1 MEIVMRFVLILSAQ
15 VLRWMAV
22 LVSIT
27 VFVNS
32 QNVPSTAR
40 SGNQF
45 YKVQSSTGQVVSDTF
60 VGTHLQGAVTLVPAG
75 AADWVLVGVGDFHH
89 NGDKGLVYSESS
101 TGALAVIFY
110 GGPDGAILRDFSS
123 LAAPRA
129 EWAARAVADLN
140 GDGHPD
146 VIFVNKTTGQ
156 VDVYFYGGQEGTN
169 FLSSETIGP
178 LSATGWNVVGAADL
192 NADGHPDLILQNP
205 STRQV
210 LIHYLG
216 GSKGTTVTATEELSG
231 IGFAG
236 WTAAGM
242 QDMNGDGHPDL
253 ILVNDATGQSQVS
266 YFGGPQGTALL
277 GADYLDVSG
286 SPGWNIVIPS
296 GTRSTGSLGISAGA
310 QTPIPGGG
318 TGAIPDSQVVAAAQ
332 VQAGASTPVL
342 IFNGTGT
349 SSTDVTAVE
358 NVVKTAGL
366 GFKTANS
373 SQLDA
378 MSQAELAA
386 YKLFIVPGGDSI
398 KIGNNLTSKASMNVR
413 NAVAQNGLNYLGFCA
428 GGFFGGFSKYNG
440 LNLTSGV
447 WFSLYADYYKGIH
460 KEAVTISFPSG
471 KKLDIYWQNGPDLSG
486 WGSVVGK
493 YPNGRAALT
502 EGHWGNGFVLLSGVH
517 PEAPANWR
525 YGMQFN
531 TPLDVDLAYAATLVT
546 SALNG
551 TMLPH
556 Y

>member
-1 MEIVMRFVLILSAQ
+1 MRFVLILSAQ

-45 YKVQSSTGQVVSDTF
+45 YKVQLSTGQVISDTY
-60 VGTHLQGAVTLVPAG
+60 VETHLQGAATLAPSG
-75 AADWVLVGVGDFHH
+75 AAGWVLVGVGDFRH

-110 GGPDGAILRDFSS
+110 GGPDGSILRDFSS
-123 LAAPRA
+123 LAAPGA

-156 VDVYFYGGQEGTN
+156 VDVYFYGGLKGTN

-178 LSATGWNVVGAADL
+178 LSATGWNVVGATDL

-216 GSKGTTVTATEELSG
+216 GAKGITVTASEELSG
-231 IGFAG
+231 SSFAG

-253 ILVNDATGQSQVS
+253 ILVNDATGQSRVS
-266 YFGGPQGTALL
+266 YFGGPLGTAFL
-277 GADYLDVSG
+277 GANYLDVSG
-286 SPGWNIVIPS
+286 SLGWSIVIPS
-296 GTRSTGSLGISAGA
+296 GTGSTSTPANNTGA
-310 QTPIPGGG
+310 QIPVPPGG
-318 TGAIPDSQVVAAAQ
+318 TGASAAPQVEAA
-332 VQAGASTPVL
+332 ASTPVL

-358 NVVKTAGL
+358 NVVKTVGL
-366 GFKTANS
+366 GYKTANS

-378 MSQAELAA
+378 MSQSQLAA
-386 YKLFIVPGGDSI
+386 YKLFIVPGGDSV
-398 KIGNNLTSKASMNVR
+398 KIGNSLTSKATTNVH
-413 NAVAQNGLNYLGFCA
+413 NAVAQNGLNYLGLCA

-525 YGMQFN
+525 YGMNVN

-546 SALNG
+546 AAFNG
-551 TMLPH
+551 TTLPH

>member
-1 MEIVMRFVLILSAQ
+1 MRFVLILSAQ

-45 YKVQSSTGQVVSDTF
+45 YKVQLSTGQVISDTY
-60 VGTHLQGAVTLVPAG
+60 VETHLQGAATLAPSG
-75 AADWVLVGVGDFHH
+75 AAGWVLVGVGDFRH

-110 GGPDGAILRDFSS
+110 GGPDGSILRDFSS
-123 LAAPRA
+123 LAAPGA

-156 VDVYFYGGQEGTN
+156 VDVYFYGGLKGTN

-178 LSATGWNVVGAADL
+178 LSATGWNVVGATDL

-205 STRQV
+205 STRQI
-210 LIHYLG
+210 LINYLG
-216 GSKGTTVTATEELSG
+216 GAKGTTVTATEELSG
-231 IGFAG
+231 SSFAG

-253 ILVNDATGQSQVS
+253 ILVNDATGQSRVS
-266 YFGGPQGTALL
+266 YFGGPLGTAFL
-277 GADYLDVSG
+277 GANYLDVSG
-286 SPGWNIVIPS
+286 SLGWSIVIPS
-296 GTRSTGSLGISAGA
+296 GTGSTSTPANNTGA
-310 QTPIPGGG
+310 QIPVPPGG
-318 TGAIPDSQVVAAAQ
+318 TGASAAPQVEAA
-332 VQAGASTPVL
+332 ASTPVL

-358 NVVKTAGL
+358 NVVKTVGL
-366 GFKTANS
+366 GYKTANS

-378 MSQAELAA
+378 MSQSQLAA

-398 KIGNNLTSKASMNVR
+398 KIGNNLTSKATMNVR

-525 YGMQFN
+525 YGMNFN

-546 SALNG
+546 AAFNG
-551 TMLPH
+551 TTLPH

>member
-40 SGNQF
+40 NGHQF
-45 YKVQSSTGQVVSDTF
+45 YKVELSTGQVISDTY
-60 VGTHLQGAVTLVPAG
+60 VGTHLQGAATLTPAG
-75 AADWVLVGVGDFHH
+75 AAGWVLVGAGDFHH

-110 GGPDGAILRDFSS
+110 GGPDGAILRGFSS
-123 LAAPRA
+123 LVAPGA

-156 VDVYFYGGQEGTN
+156 VDVYFYGGQQGTN

-178 LSATGWNVVGAADL
+178 LSATGWNVVGASDL

-216 GSKGTTVTATEELSG
+216 GPKGTTVTATEELSG

-253 ILVNDATGQSQVS
+253 ILVNDATGQSKVS
-266 YFGGPQGTALL
+266 YFGGPLGTALL

-296 GTRSTGSLGISAGA
+296 GTATTNTLANNTDA
-310 QTPIPGGG
+310 QTPIPDVG
-318 TGAIPDSQVVAAAQ
+318 TGADSQALEAQQ
-332 VQAGASTPVL
+332 VQLNSTSVL

-358 NVVKTAGL
+358 NVVKTVGL
-366 GFKTANS
+366 GYKTANS

-378 MSQAELAA
+378 MSQSQLAA
-386 YKLFIVPGGDSI
+386 YKLFIVPGGDSV
-398 KIGNNLTSKASMNVR
+398 KIGNNLTSKATTNVH

-517 PEAPANWR
+517 PEAPAAWR

-546 SALNG
+546 AAFNG
-551 TMLPH
+551 TTLPH

>member
-1 MEIVMRFVLILSAQ
+1 M
-15 VLRWMAV
+15 
-22 LVSIT
+22 
-27 VFVNS
+27 
-32 QNVPSTAR
+32 
-40 SGNQF
+40 
-45 YKVQSSTGQVVSDTF
+45 
-60 VGTHLQGAVTLVPAG
+60 
-75 AADWVLVGVGDFHH
+75 
-89 NGDKGLVYSESS
+89 
-101 TGALAVIFY
+101 
-110 GGPDGAILRDFSS
+110 
-123 LAAPRA
+123 
-129 EWAARAVADLN
+129 
-140 GDGHPD
+140 
-146 VIFVNKTTGQ
+146 IFVNKTTGQ
-156 VDVYFYGGQEGTN
+156 VDVYFYGGEEGTN

-277 GADYLDVSG
+277 GADYLDVAG

-413 NAVAQNGLNYLGFCA
+413 NAVAQNGLNYLGFLE
-428 GGFFGGFSKYNG
+428 GF
-440 LNLTSGV
+440 
-447 WFSLYADYYKGIH
+447 
-460 KEAVTISFPSG
+460 
-471 KKLDIYWQNGPDLSG
+471 
-486 WGSVVGK
+486 
-493 YPNGRAALT
+493 PNT
-502 EGHWGNGFVLLSGVH
+502 
-517 PEAPANWR
+517 
-525 YGMQFN
+525 
-531 TPLDVDLAYAATLVT
+531 TD
-546 SALNG
+546 
-551 TMLPH
+551 
-556 Y
+556 

>member
-1 MEIVMRFVLILSAQ
+1 MRFILIFTAQ
-15 VLRWMAV
+15 VLRWMTV
-22 LVSIT
+22 LVSIA
-27 VFVNS
+27 VFANS

-40 SGNQF
+40 NGNQF
-45 YKVQSSTGQVVSDTF
+45 YKVQLSTGQVVSDTF
-60 VGTHLQGAVTLVPAG
+60 VGTHLQGAATLVPAG
-75 AADWVLVGVGDFHH
+75 AAGWVLVGVGDFRH

-110 GGPDGAILRDFSS
+110 GGAGGTISRVFSS
-123 LAAPRA
+123 LVAPGP

-156 VDVYFYGGQEGTN
+156 VDVYFYGGLQGTN

-178 LSATGWNVVGAADL
+178 LSATGWNIVGATDL

-216 GSKGTTVTATEELSG
+216 GAKGTTVAATEELSG
-231 IGFAG
+231 SSFAG

-253 ILVNDATGQSQVS
+253 ILVNDATGQSRVS
-266 YFGGPQGTALL
+266 YFGGPQGTVFL
-277 GADYLDVSG
+277 GADYLDVAG
-286 SPGWNIVIPS
+286 SAGWNIVIPS
-296 GTRSTGSLGISAGA
+296 GTGSTSTSADNTGA
-310 QTPIPGGG
+310 QIPVPGGG
-318 TGAIPDSQVVAAAQ
+318 TGANAAPQVDAAQ
-332 VQAGASTPVL
+332 STPVL

-349 SSTDVTAVE
+349 SSTDVTAVI

-366 GFKTANS
+366 GYKTANS

-378 MSQAELAA
+378 MTQSQLAA
-386 YKLFIVPGGDSI
+386 YRLFIVPGGDSV
-398 KIGNNLTSKASMNVR
+398 KIGNNLSSRATTNVH

-428 GGFFGGFSKYNG
+428 GGFFGGFSKFNG

-460 KEAVTISFPSG
+460 KEAVTISFPSQ
-471 KKLDIYWQNGPDLSG
+471 KSLDIYWQNGPDLSG

-502 EGHWGNGFVLLSGVH
+502 EGHWGKGFVLLSGVH

-525 YGMQFN
+525 YGMKFN

-546 SALNG
+546 AAFNG
-551 TMLPH
+551 TTLPH

>member
-1 MEIVMRFVLILSAQ
+1 MRSLLTLNAQ
-15 VLRWMAV
+15 VLRWTMFVLSIAV
-22 LVSIT
+22 
-27 VFVNS
+27 FANS
-32 QNVPSTAR
+32 QNASTTR
-40 SGNQF
+40 NGNQF
-45 YKVQSSTGQVVSDTF
+45 YKVQVSTGQVVSDTF
-60 VGTHLQGAVTLVPAG
+60 VGTHLQGASTVVAEG
-75 AADWVLVGVGDFHH
+75 AAGWVLVGAGDFRH

-101 TGALAVIFY
+101 TGALAVLFY
-110 GGPDGAILRDFSS
+110 GGRDGTVLREFSS
-123 LAAPRA
+123 LFTPGA
-129 EWAARAVADLN
+129 EWTARAVADLN

-156 VDVYFYGGQEGTN
+156 VDVYFYGGLKGTS
-169 FLSSETIGP
+169 FVSRETIGP
-178 LSATGWNVVGAADL
+178 LSATGWNVVGATDL
-192 NADGHPDLILQNP
+192 NRDGHPDLILQNP
-205 STRQV
+205 STQQV
-210 LIHYLG
+210 LIYYLG

-231 IGFAG
+231 SDFAG

-253 ILVNDATGQSQVS
+253 ILVNDATGQSRVS
-266 YFGGPQGTALL
+266 YFGGPLGTVYL

-286 SPGWNIVIPS
+286 SVGWSIVIPS
-296 GTRSTGSLGISAGA
+296 GTAGTSTLANNAAA
-310 QTPIPGGG
+310 QAALPAGG
-318 TGAIPDSQVVAAAQ
+318 TGANAAPQVEAA
-332 VQAGASTPVL
+332 ASTPVL
-342 IFNGTGT
+342 VFNGTGT
-349 SSTDVTAVE
+349 SSTDVTAVI
-358 NVVKTAGL
+358 NVVKTVGL
-366 GFKTANS
+366 GYKTANS

-378 MSQAELAA
+378 MSQTQLAA
-386 YKLFIVPGGDSI
+386 YRLFIVPGGDSV
-398 KIGNNLTSKASMNVR
+398 KIGNNLSSRATTNVH

-460 KEAVTISFPSG
+460 KEAVTITFPGG

-502 EGHWGNGFVLLSGVH
+502 EGHWGKGFVLLSGVH

-525 YGMQFN
+525 YGMKFN

-546 SALNG
+546 AAFNG
-551 TMLPH
+551 TALPH

>member
-1 MEIVMRFVLILSAQ
+1 MRFVLIFAAQ
-15 VLRWMAV
+15 VLRWVAV
-22 LVSIT
+22 VVSIA
-27 VFVNS
+27 VFANS
-32 QNVPSTAR
+32 QNASSTAPNR
-40 SGNQF
+40 NQF
-45 YKVQSSTGQVVSDTF
+45 YKVQLSTGQVVADTF
-60 VGTHLQGAVTLVPAG
+60 VGTHLQGAVNLVSEG
-75 AADWVLVGVGDFHH
+75 AAGWTLVGVGDFHH

-101 TGALAVIFY
+101 GALAVIFY
-110 GGPDGAILRDFSS
+110 GGPDGTTLRDFRS
-123 LAAPRA
+123 LASPGAG
-129 EWAARAVADLN
+129 WTARAVADLN

-146 VIFVNKTTGQ
+146 VIFANKATGQ
-156 VDVYFYGGQEGTN
+156 VDVYFYGGQQGTS

-178 LSATGWNVVGAADL
+178 LSATGWNVVGVTDL

-210 LIHYLG
+210 LIHHLG

-231 IGFAG
+231 PGFAG

-242 QDMNGDGHPDL
+242 QDINGDGHPDL
-253 ILVNDATGQSQVS
+253 ILVNDATGQSRVNF
-266 YFGGPQGTALL
+266 FGGPLGTVYQ

-296 GTRSTGSLGISAGA
+296 GTGRTSNVTNSVAA
-310 QTPIPGGG
+310 QTPIPGDA
-318 TGAIPDSQVVAAAQ
+318 GAIPDSQVVVAPQ
-332 VQAGASTPVL
+332 LYAGASPVL

-349 SSTDVTAVE
+349 SSTDVTAVI

-366 GFKTANS
+366 GYKTVNS
-373 SQLDA
+373 SQLDG
-378 MSQAELAA
+378 MTQSQLAA
-386 YKLFIVPGGDSI
+386 YKLFIVPGGDSV
-398 KIGNNLTSKASMNVR
+398 KIGNSLSSRATTNVH
-413 NAVAQNGLNYLGFCA
+413 NAVSQNGLNYLGFCA
-428 GGFFGGFSKYNG
+428 GGFFGGFSRYNG

-493 YPNGRAALT
+493 YPNGRPALT

>member
-1 MEIVMRFVLILSAQ
+1 
-15 VLRWMAV
+15 
-22 LVSIT
+22 
-27 VFVNS
+27 
-32 QNVPSTAR
+32 
-40 SGNQF
+40 
-45 YKVQSSTGQVVSDTF
+45 
-60 VGTHLQGAVTLVPAG
+60 LQGAATLAPSG
-75 AADWVLVGVGDFHH
+75 AAGWVLVGVGDFHH

-123 LAAPRA
+123 LAAPGA

-156 VDVYFYGGQEGTN
+156 VDVYFYGGPQGTN
-169 FLSSETIGP
+169 FLSGETIGP
-178 LSATGWNVVGAADL
+178 LSATGWNVVGATDL

-216 GSKGTTVTATEELSG
+216 GAKGITVTATEELSG
-231 IGFAG
+231 SSFAG

-253 ILVNDATGQSQVS
+253 ILVNDATGQSRVS
-266 YFGGPQGTALL
+266 YFGGPLGTALL

-286 SPGWNIVIPS
+286 SLGWNIVIPS
-296 GTRSTGSLGISAGA
+296 GTATTNTLANNTGA
-310 QTPIPGGG
+310 QTPIPDVG
-318 TGAIPDSQVVAAAQ
+318 TGADSQALVAQQ
-332 VQAGASTPVL
+332 VQLNSTRVL

-366 GFKTANS
+366 GYKTANS

-378 MSQAELAA
+378 MSQSQLAA

-398 KIGNNLTSKASMNVR
+398 KIGNNLTSKATMNVR
-413 NAVAQNGLNYLGFCA
+413 NAVAQNGLNYLGLCA

-471 KKLDIYWQNGPDLSG
+471 KKLDVYWQNGPDLSG

-502 EGHWGNGFVLLSGVH
+502 EGHWGNGFVLLSGIH
-517 PEAPANWR
+517 PEAPAVWR
-525 YGMQFN
+525 YGMNFN

-546 SALNG
+546 AAFNG

>member
-1 MEIVMRFVLILSAQ
+1 MEILMRFILIFTAQ
-15 VLRWMAV
+15 VLRWMTV
-22 LVSIT
+22 LVSIA
-27 VFVNS
+27 VFANS

-45 YKVQSSTGQVVSDTF
+45 YRAQVSTGQVISDTF
-60 VGTHLQGAVTLVPAG
+60 VGTHLQGAATLAPSG
-75 AADWVLVGVGDFHH
+75 AAGWVLVGVGDFHH

-110 GGPDGAILRDFSS
+110 GGPGGGILEDFSS
-123 LAAPRA
+123 LAAPG
-129 EWAARAVADLN
+129 EGWTARAVADLN

-156 VDVYFYGGQEGTN
+156 VDVYFYGGLQGTN

-216 GSKGTTVTATEELSG
+216 GAKGTTVTATEELSG
-231 IGFAG
+231 SSFAG

-253 ILVNDATGQSQVS
+253 ILVNDATGQSRVI
-266 YFGGPQGTALL
+266 YFGGPQGTVFL
-277 GADYLDVSG
+277 GADYLDVAG
-286 SPGWNIVIPS
+286 SAGWNIVIPS
-296 GTRSTGSLGISAGA
+296 GTGSTNTSADNTGA
-310 QTPIPGGG
+310 QIPVPGGG
-318 TGAIPDSQVVAAAQ
+318 TGANAPPQVEAAQ
-332 VQAGASTPVL
+332 STPVL

-349 SSTDVTAVE
+349 SSTDVTAVI
-358 NVVKTAGL
+358 NVVKTVGL
-366 GFKTANS
+366 GYKTANS

-378 MSQAELAA
+378 MTQSQLAA
-386 YKLFIVPGGDSI
+386 YRLFIVPGGDSV
-398 KIGNNLTSKASMNVR
+398 KIGNNLSSRATNNVH

-428 GGFFGGFSKYNG
+428 GGFFGGFSKFNG

-486 WGSVVGK
+486 WGSIVGK

-546 SALNG
+546 AAFNG
-551 TMLPH
+551 TTLPH

>member
-40 SGNQF
+40 NGHQF
-45 YKVQSSTGQVVSDTF
+45 YKVELSTGQVISDTY
-60 VGTHLQGAVTLVPAG
+60 VGTHLQGAATLAPAG
-75 AADWVLVGVGDFHH
+75 AAGWVLVGAGDFHH

-110 GGPDGAILRDFSS
+110 GGPDGAILRGFSS
-123 LAAPRA
+123 LVAPGA

-156 VDVYFYGGQEGTN
+156 VDVYFYGGQQRTN

-178 LSATGWNVVGAADL
+178 LSATGWNVVGASDL

-216 GSKGTTVTATEELSG
+216 GPKGTTVTATEELSG

-253 ILVNDATGQSQVS
+253 ILVNDATGQSKVS
-266 YFGGPQGTALL
+266 YFGGPLGTALL

-296 GTRSTGSLGISAGA
+296 GTATTNTLANNTDA
-310 QTPIPGGG
+310 QTPIPDVG
-318 TGAIPDSQVVAAAQ
+318 TGADSQALEAQQ
-332 VQAGASTPVL
+332 VQLNSTSVL

-358 NVVKTAGL
+358 NVVKTVGL
-366 GFKTANS
+366 GYKTANS

-378 MSQAELAA
+378 MSQSQLAA
-386 YKLFIVPGGDSI
+386 YKLFIVPGGDSV
-398 KIGNNLTSKASMNVR
+398 KIGNNLTSKATTNVH

-517 PEAPANWR
+517 PEAPAAWR

-546 SALNG
+546 AAFNG
-551 TMLPH
+551 TTLPH

>member
-1 MEIVMRFVLILSAQ
+1 MRFVHIFNAQ
-15 VLRWMAV
+15 VLRWMTV
-22 LVSIT
+22 LVSFA
-27 VFVNS
+27 VLANS
-32 QNVPSTAR
+32 QNPPSTAHI
-40 SGNQF
+40 GNQF
-45 YKVQSSTGQVVSDTF
+45 YKVQLSTGQVISDTF
-60 VGTHLQGAVTLVPAG
+60 VGTHLQGAATLVSEG
-75 AADWVLVGVGDFHH
+75 AAGWVLVGVGDFRH

-101 TGALAVIFY
+101 TGALAVISY
-110 GGPDGAILRDFSS
+110 GGPGGAILRDFAS
-123 LAAPRA
+123 LTAPGA
-129 EWAARAVADLN
+129 GWAARAVADLN
-140 GDGHPD
+140 GDGYPD

-156 VDVYFYGGQEGTN
+156 VDVYFYGGLQGTS
-169 FLSSETIGP
+169 FLSGETIGP
-178 LSATGWNVVGAADL
+178 LSATGWNVVGATDL

-205 STRQV
+205 STRQI

-231 IGFAG
+231 TGFAG

-242 QDMNGDGHPDL
+242 QDVNGDGHPDL
-253 ILVNDATGQSQVS
+253 ILVNDATGQSRVS
-266 YFGGPQGTALL
+266 YFGGPLGTVYL
-277 GADYLDVSG
+277 GADYLDASG
-286 SPGWNIVIPS
+286 SLGWTIIVPS
-296 GTRSTGSLGISAGA
+296 GTGSATAAAHNVAA
-310 QTPIPGGG
+310 QTLTAGGA
-318 TGAIPDSQVVAAAQ
+318 GAIPDAQAVVTPQ
-332 VQAGASTPVL
+332 VQAGALTPVL
-342 IFNGTGT
+342 VFNGTGT
-349 SSTDVTAVE
+349 SSTDVTAVI

-366 GFKTANS
+366 GYKTANS

-378 MSQAELAA
+378 MSQAQLAA

-398 KIGNNLTSKASMNVR
+398 KIGNNLTSKATMNVH

-517 PEAPANWR
+517 PEAPAAWR

-546 SALNG
+546 AAFSG

>member
-40 SGNQF
+40 NGHQF
-45 YKVQSSTGQVVSDTF
+45 YKVELSTGQVISDTY
-60 VGTHLQGAVTLVPAG
+60 VGTHLQGAATLAPAG
-75 AADWVLVGVGDFHH
+75 AAGWVLVGAGDFHH

-110 GGPDGAILRDFSS
+110 GGPDGAILRGFSS
-123 LAAPRA
+123 LVAPGA

-156 VDVYFYGGQEGTN
+156 VDVYFYGGQQGTN

-178 LSATGWNVVGAADL
+178 LSATGWNVVGASDL

-216 GSKGTTVTATEELSG
+216 GPKGTTVTATEELSG

-253 ILVNDATGQSQVS
+253 ILVNDATGQSKVS
-266 YFGGPQGTALL
+266 YFGGPLGTALL

-296 GTRSTGSLGISAGA
+296 GTATTNTLANNTDA
-310 QTPIPGGG
+310 QTPIPDVG
-318 TGAIPDSQVVAAAQ
+318 TGADSQALEAQQ
-332 VQAGASTPVL
+332 VQLNSTSVL

-358 NVVKTAGL
+358 NVVKTVGL
-366 GFKTANS
+366 GYKTANS

-378 MSQAELAA
+378 MSQSQLAA
-386 YKLFIVPGGDSI
+386 YKLFIVPGGDSV
-398 KIGNNLTSKASMNVR
+398 KIGNNLTSKATTNVH

-517 PEAPANWR
+517 PEAPAAWR

-546 SALNG
+546 AAFNG
-551 TMLPH
+551 TTLPH

>member
-1 MEIVMRFVLILSAQ
+1 MRFVRILNAQ
-15 VLRWMAV
+15 VLRWMTV
-22 LVSIT
+22 LVSIA
-27 VFVNS
+27 VFANS
-32 QNVPSTAR
+32 QNAPSASR
-40 SGNQF
+40 NGNQF
-45 YKVQSSTGQVVSDTF
+45 YKVQLSTGQVISDTF
-60 VGTHLQGAVTLVPAG
+60 LGTRLQGAATLVTEG
-75 AADWVLVGVGDFHH
+75 AAGWVLVGVGDFRH

-110 GGPDGAILRDFSS
+110 GGPDGTILRNFSP
-123 LAAPRA
+123 LAAPGA
-129 EWAARAVADLN
+129 GWTARAVADLN

-146 VIFVNKTTGQ
+146 VIFVDKTTGQ
-156 VDVYFYGGQEGTN
+156 VDVYFYGGLQGTS
-169 FLSSETIGP
+169 FLGGETIGP
-178 LSATGWNVVGAADL
+178 LSATGWKVVGATDL
-192 NADGHPDLILQNP
+192 NADGHPDLILQNS
-205 STRQV
+205 STRQI
-210 LIHYLG
+210 LIQYLG
-216 GSKGTTVTATEELSG
+216 GSKGTTVTATEELAGS
-231 IGFAG
+231 GFAG

-253 ILVNDATGQSQVS
+253 ILVNDVTGQSRVS
-266 YFGGPQGTALL
+266 YFGGPLGTAYL

-286 SPGWNIVIPS
+286 SPGWSLVIPS
-296 GTRSTGSLGISAGA
+296 GTGSTSTLANNVAA
-310 QTPIPGGG
+310 QTPTPAVGA
-318 TGAIPDSQVVAAAQ
+318 GAIPDA
-332 VQAGASTPVL
+332 ASTPVL

-366 GFKTANS
+366 GYKTANS

-378 MSQAELAA
+378 MSQAQLAA

-398 KIGNNLTSKASMNVR
+398 KIGNNVSSKATMNVR

-460 KEAVTISFPSG
+460 KEAVTISFPSQ

-486 WGSVVGK
+486 WGSIVGR

-517 PEAPANWR
+517 PEAPAAWR

-551 TMLPH
+551 VMLPH